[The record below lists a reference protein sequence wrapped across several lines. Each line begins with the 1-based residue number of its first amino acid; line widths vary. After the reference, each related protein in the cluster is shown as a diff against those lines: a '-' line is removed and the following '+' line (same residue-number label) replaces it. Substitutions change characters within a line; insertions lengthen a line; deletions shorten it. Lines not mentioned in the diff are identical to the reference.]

1 MRTSCGVM
9 RTQGALVHQVVY
21 TIVWHFKQ
29 KIAPLTDSLQGLS
42 SLSNFWSSLLS
53 ASSSSCVSCKLI
65 RQAFQHVKGYGTEQ
79 THVQRYCLTCMLVF
93 LLANM
98 LSRFF
103 PSSSISLP
111 SSLLLSSS
119 VDKTSVDVKTL
130 ENQKKVHKTSLD
142 LNEGIPWLNKG
153 RRVFSPRWLA
163 VRLID
168 TLRIDVNATKKGSY
182 KRSSL
187 SLTCF
192 VNQIFS
198 DILLCSVLDAQQLW
212 ILILEQTCSYLS
224 G

>member
-1 MRTSCGVM
+1 MSYR
-9 RTQGALVHQVVY
+9 
-21 TIVWHFKQ
+21 
-29 KIAPLTDSLQGLS
+29 
-42 SLSNFWSSLLS
+42 
-53 ASSSSCVSCKLI
+53 LI
-65 RQAFQHVKGYGTEQ
+65 RQTFQHVKGYGTEH
-79 THVQRYCLTCMLVF
+79 THAQRHCLTCILVF

-130 ENQKKVHKTSLD
+130 ENQKKVHKTLLD
-142 LNEGIPWLNKG
+142 LNEGIPSLNKG
-153 RRVFSPRWLA
+153 RRVFSPRWLT
-163 VRLID
+163 LLLND
-168 TLRIDVNATKKGSY
+168 TLRIDVNATKKNY

-198 DILLCSVLDAQQLW
+198 DIPLCSVLDAQQW
-212 ILILEQTCSYLS
+212 
-224 G
+224 